1 LRIEH
6 FALSVESF
14 LAFDAAEVERLLPMR
29 ECIDLMARAFVDLE
43 RGDVTQPLRSIF
55 TPPDPSTE
63 LRAGSPVAMVWMPA
77 YRWRPQRTFGMK
89 VLRVVADNPTRGLD
103 THQGQVLVA
112 DGETGQLRALLD
124 ASAVTAIRTAAV
136 SALATRLLARED
148 ARVLAVIGTGTQA
161 RRHIESIPLV
171 RDIREIRVAGRD
183 RAHAEQLADEVRD
196 RCACRLEV
204 AADAR
209 TALDGADIVVTAT
222 SSPTP
227 VIERAWLAPGAHL
240 NGVGASR
247 VTNREL
253 DVDTLADAL
262 LFTDRRESIENEAG
276 DYRLAVE
283 QRRITTPPRELGELL
298 TGKVEGRASSAQLT
312 VFRSL
317 GLAVEDL
324 VAAEYVLDQA
334 TGRGLGTA

>member
-1 LRIEH
+1 
-6 FALSVESF
+6 
-14 LAFDAAEVERLLPMR
+14 
-29 ECIDLMARAFVDLE
+29 
-43 RGDVTQPLRSIF
+43 
-55 TPPDPSTE
+55 
-63 LRAGSPVAMVWMPA
+63 
-77 YRWRPQRTFGMK
+77 
-89 VLRVVADNPTRGLD
+89 VVADNPARGLD

-171 RDIREIRVAGRD
+171 RDIQEIRVAGRD
-183 RAHAEQLADEVRD
+183 RAHAEQLVNDVRG
-196 RCACRLEV
+196 RCACRIEA

-209 TALDGADIVVTAT
+209 TALDGADVVVTAT

-247 VTNREL
+247 VTSREL
-253 DVDTLADAL
+253 DVDTLAEAL

-283 QRRITTPPRELGELL
+283 QRRITAPPRELGELL
-298 TGKVEGRASSAQLT
+298 AGKVQGRTSPAELT

-324 VAAEYVLDQA
+324 VAAEHVIERA
-334 TGRGLGTA
+334 RAHP